1 MCVCACRKSGTLSWR
16 VWTKICRQQMCSC
29 LEERRPTVWA
39 QKLYSPMEEVEG
51 KFANQAWM
59 WCTSK
64 NQFRASA
71 GLRWCV
77 LFFNWP
83 TWEDHVGFLFHEN
96 QRCVCSLSCVVF
108 KGVWLSVSTWV
119 RVRTCCWFSSD
130 ILDDCCDETMWPSW
144 RPIRSAYLYSYS
156 TRKNH
161 RHTEWTPT
169 LKNPRHT
176 KNKNTLLL
184 FYEDRIGNWITNL
197 VI

>member
-77 LFFNWP
+77 LFLNWP
-83 TWEDHVGFLFHEN
+83 TWEDHVGFFVPWKPEMCLFIVLCCIWRSVTLSQYLGQGQNLLLVLLRHFGWLLWRDHVTELKANQVSVPLFLFH
-96 QRCVCSLSCVVF
+96 
-108 KGVWLSVSTWV
+108 
-119 RVRTCCWFSSD
+119 
-130 ILDDCCDETMWPSW
+130 
-144 RPIRSAYLYSYS
+144 
-156 TRKNH
+156 
-161 RHTEWTPT
+161 
-169 LKNPRHT
+169 
-176 KNKNTLLL
+176 
-184 FYEDRIGNWITNL
+184 
-197 VI
+197 